1 MKAMKS
7 TKTYA
12 DKSKGLLKMIKSNIN
27 DPYFLEVLYYHVRLS
42 LIKQNYNL
50 HDLDGF
56 NISGKYMGYDIYVD
70 LDRLYNNILRSLNL
84 ILSIRAFML
93 NGKYTKYAYND
104 KLLFYDINSNY
115 LTWDCHRVIM
125 ECMDDEDFSCIY
137 NMILSYM
144 DVGKIS
150 EEQKELFKEKTI
162 NPGYHHQLE
171 FCKILADKDDYNG
184 ATVIKN
190 NRYLYSDIEQF
201 VVNHKVEYVGNTAFA
216 YCEIL
221 KEIEFEGKV
230 LFGKFPIIECKN
242 LQRIIVPTEYLDYYK
257 EVLPYYKNIICDQE
271 HKFDVKEIE
280 EESQE
285 EIKEVISIVDDLE
298 IEHVYL
304 DSTSAD
310 PYVETEEAPEIHID
324 YSKLDEIFEKKA
336 TSYKY
341 FWFFSIISLANERK
355 QLKITYKD
363 IVIRMAAMAW
373 PMIFEADINLG
384 KNDRM
389 AKHLSDV
396 EKSTKLI
403 TAATSNV
410 VEEYLTQHYQ
420 SQGVDRILSP
430 LLKNVPYRFLS
441 PWIKYTTDEDVIAE
455 SNRSDFTGLYALKD
469 DGILLNEVWWNYI
482 QDNYRDICKQALIS
496 FEAYLKDLNSG
507 MALIKLKVSG
517 IAFIGKM

>member
-1 MKAMKS
+1 
-7 TKTYA
+7 
-12 DKSKGLLKMIKSNIN
+12 MIKSNID

-56 NISGKYMGYDIYVD
+56 NISGKYMGDDIYVD
-70 LDRLYNNILRSLNL
+70 LGRIYNNILRSLNL
-84 ILSIRAFML
+84 ALSIRAFML
-93 NGKYTKYAYND
+93 NCKYIKYAFDD
-104 KLLFYDINSNY
+104 KLLFYNINTNY

-125 ECMDDEDFSCIY
+125 ECIDDEDFSSIY
-137 NMILSYM
+137 HMIIRYM
-144 DVGKIS
+144 DVGEIS
-150 EEQKELFKEKTI
+150 EDQKEAFKENTV

-171 FCKILADKDDYNG
+171 FCKILADRADYNG

-190 NRYLYSDIEQF
+190 NRYLCSDIEQF
-201 VVNHKVEYVGNTAFA
+201 VVNRRVEYIGNTAFA
-216 YCEIL
+216 YCENL
-221 KEIEFEGKV
+221 KEIVFEGKV

-257 EVLPYYKNIICDQE
+257 EVLPYYKNIICDEE
-271 HKFDVKEIE
+271 HKSEVKKIEVEPEEEPVKEEVE
-280 EESQE
+280 EEPTKE
-285 EIKEVISIVDDLE
+285 EVEIIDDLE

-310 PYVETEEAPEIHID
+310 PYVEKEEEPKKPID

-341 FWFFSIISLANERK
+341 FWFFSIISLANERN
-355 QLKITYKD
+355 QLKIKYKD

-373 PMIFEADINLG
+373 PMVFEDEINLG
-384 KNDRM
+384 KIDMM
-389 AKHLSDV
+389 AKYLAAV

-403 TAATSNV
+403 PAATSIV
-410 VEEYLTQHYQ
+410 VENYLTQHYQ
-420 SQGVDRILSP
+420 SQGVERILSP

-469 DGILLNEVWWNYI
+469 DCVLLNEDWWNHI
-482 QDNYRDICKQALIS
+482 QENYREICSKAMGS
-496 FEAYLKDLNSG
+496 FEDYIKDNNSG
-507 MALIKLKVSG
+507 MAILKLKCNG
-517 IAFIGKM
+517 IAFIGKP